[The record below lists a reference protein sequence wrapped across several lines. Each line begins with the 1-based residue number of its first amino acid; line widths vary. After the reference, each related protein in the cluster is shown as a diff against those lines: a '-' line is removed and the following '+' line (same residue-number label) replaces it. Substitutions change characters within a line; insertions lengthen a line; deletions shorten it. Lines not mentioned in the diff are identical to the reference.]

1 MLGDIPAK
9 PTKTAHHFRYIYA
22 KKQLLGCVRFPRSLA
37 SIAFPTYGRTP
48 TRTGDLIDVND
59 AYRFLKDKHSK
70 ASSSTENRR
79 GAKRGANPSFQPSLL
94 QV

>member
-1 MLGDIPAK
+1 MICFLKALPAVCIQ
-9 PTKTAHHFRYIYA
+9 P
-22 KKQLLGCVRFPRSLA
+22 
-37 SIAFPTYGRTP
+37 YGRTP